1 MVEFLVKRLAGAVLV
16 LVGVTFVVFFLTR
29 LSGDPA
35 TLFMPEDATKAQ
47 IDAFRHEMGWDQP
60 VAVQLGRFLAEALRG
75 DFGNSLR
82 HGDPALQTVLA
93 RVPATAQ
100 LAGMAFLIAMVI
112 AIPLGVASG
121 LHRNSFIDALART
134 ISMLGVCIP
143 NFWLGVILIM
153 LFAVTWQVLP
163 AFGRGGIQ
171 HLVLPA
177 ITLGFNA
184 AATIARLLRSSVI
197 EVVNMDHVRTARS
210 KGLGFMPT
218 VLKHVLRN
226 ASIPVVTIIA
236 LQIGYFLSGS
246 VVVETVFAYPG
257 VGRLAIQ
264 SILNRDYAVVQVFVL
279 LAAMLFT
286 ALNVLVDVTYSLLDP
301 RIRIS

>member
-1 MVEFLVKRLAGAVLV
+1 MLEFLLKRLAGTALV
-16 LVGVTFVVFFLTR
+16 LVGVTLIVFFLTR

-35 TLFMPEDATKAQ
+35 ALFMPEDATRAQ
-47 IDAFRHEMGWDQP
+47 IEAFRVEMGWDQP
-60 VAVQLGRFLAEALRG
+60 VPVQFARFLSQAVRG
-75 DFGNSLR
+75 DFGRSLR
-82 HGDPALQTVLA
+82 HGEPALQTVLD

-100 LAGMAFLIAMVI
+100 LAGLAFAVALLIAV
-112 AIPLGVASG
+112 PLGVASG
-121 LHRNSFIDALART
+121 LYRNSFIDAVART

-163 AFGRGGIQ
+163 AFGRGGVQ
-171 HLVLPA
+171 HLILPA
-177 ITLGFNA
+177 ITLGFSA

-197 EVVNMDHVRTARS
+197 DVVNMDHVRTARS

-218 VLKHVLRN
+218 VVKHVLRN

-279 LAAMLFT
+279 LAALLFAT
-286 ALNVLVDVTYSLLDP
+286 LNVLVDLTYSILDP